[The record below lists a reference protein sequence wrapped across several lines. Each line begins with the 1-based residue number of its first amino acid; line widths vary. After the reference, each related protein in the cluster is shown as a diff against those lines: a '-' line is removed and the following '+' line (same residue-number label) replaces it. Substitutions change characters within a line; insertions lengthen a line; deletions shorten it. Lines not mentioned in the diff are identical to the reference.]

1 MSQQIINI
9 PINWDDDAI
18 KTCIEKGVIEEVKND
33 ISKQALHKLGLD
45 SRYHGPS
52 ESFDKHVRDCVKE
65 LVVENKDYILEEVI
79 SRVRKS
85 IVSTKDYKKAKKEL
99 LLEKEK

>member
-18 KTCIEKGVIEEVKND
+18 KTCIEKGVIEEV
-33 ISKQALHKLGLD
+33 
-45 SRYHGPS
+45 
-52 ESFDKHVRDCVKE
+52 
-65 LVVENKDYILEEVI
+65 I

-85 IVSTKDYKKAKKEL
+85 LVSTKDYKEAKKEL
-99 LLEKEK
+99 LTEKGEVK